1 VDQVLFNNKGC
12 SSEIAI
18 FYENG
23 PFKVV
28 NNKLTKNKYSW
39 NKIANLLY
47 LDFPSSIGFS

>member
-12 SSEIAI
+12 SSEIAV

-28 NNKLTKNKYSW
+28 NNKLKKNKYSW
-39 NKIANLLY
+39 NRIANLLY